1 MYQLTPTQQEPIKKA
16 RDFFNSL
23 PYEVRSQLTAL
34 ETATRIQHLE
44 MEKKRL
50 KENYNKH
57 LAEINSHLKN
67 LIKTLNNKSKNI

>member
-1 MYQLTPTQQEPIKKA
+1 
-16 RDFFNSL
+16 
-23 PYEVRSQLTAL
+23 
-34 ETATRIQHLE
+34 

-67 LIKTLNNKSKNI
+67 LIEVLNNKSKNI